1 MTKTI
6 SYGIVALGIGILFSS
21 LSNNV
26 LAQMNVEGMNS
37 INEDQIILCVN
48 NSDQIDNNGF
58 TCHLRQQD
66 DIDWYQEKYN
76 GNFYD
81 NNDSFDIRIVDW

>member
-1 MTKTI
+1 MNKTI

-21 LSNNV
+21 LSNNA

-37 INEDQIILCVN
+37 IDEDQIILCVN

-66 DIDWYQEKYN
+66 DIDWYQEKDN
-76 GNFYD
+76 GDFYD
-81 NNDSFDIRIVDW
+81 NNDSFDIRIVD

>member
-6 SYGIVALGIGILFSS
+6 SYVIVALGIGILFSS
-21 LSNNV
+21 LSNNA
-26 LAQMNVEGMNS
+26 LAQINVEG
-37 INEDQIILCVN
+37 INQIDEDQIILCVN
-48 NSDQIDNNGF
+48 NSDQIVNNGF

-66 DIDWYQEKYN
+66 DIDWYQEKDN

-81 NNDSFDIRIVDW
+81 SDDSFDIRVVD

>member
-1 MTKTI
+1 MNKTI
-6 SYGIVALGIGILFSS
+6 SYGIIALGIGILFSS

-26 LAQMNVEGMNS
+26 LAQMNVEDMNS

-66 DIDWYQEKYN
+66 NVDWYQEKDN

-81 NNDSFDIRIVDW
+81 NNDSFDIRIVD

>member
-1 MTKTI
+1 MNKTI
-6 SYGIVALGIGILFSS
+6 SYGIIALGIGILFSS

-26 LAQMNVEGMNS
+26 LAQMNVEDMNS

-66 DIDWYQEKYN
+66 KVDWYQEKYN

-81 NNDSFDIRIVDW
+81 NNDSFDIRIVD

>member
-1 MTKTI
+1 MNKTI
-6 SYGIVALGIGILFSS
+6 SYGIIALGIGILFSS
-21 LSNNV
+21 LSNNA
-26 LAQMNVEGMNS
+26 LAQMNVEG
-37 INEDQIILCVN
+37 INQIDEDQIILCVN

-66 DIDWYQEKYN
+66 KVDWYQEKDN

-81 NNDSFDIRIVDW
+81 NNDSFDIRVVD

>member
-1 MTKTI
+1 MNKTI

-21 LSNNV
+21 LSNNA
-26 LAQMNVEGMNS
+26 LAQINVEGINQ

-48 NSDQIDNNGF
+48 NSNGIENDGF
-58 TCHLRQQD
+58 ICHLRQQSD
-66 DIDWYQEKYN
+66 VDWYQEKDN

-81 NNDSFDIRIVDW
+81 NDDSFDIRVVD